1 MPKTFWITPI
11 RKQKRAYMKNS
22 DLISIIIPSYNQA
35 EHLEESIQ
43 SAVNQTYPN
52 IEIIINNNNKEK
64 IIYA

>member
-1 MPKTFWITPI
+1 MPKTFWIIPI

-22 DLISIIIPSYNQA
+22 DLISIIISPYNQA

-43 SAVNQTYPN
+43 NAVDQTYPN
-52 IEIIINNNNKEK
+52 IEIIINNKEK